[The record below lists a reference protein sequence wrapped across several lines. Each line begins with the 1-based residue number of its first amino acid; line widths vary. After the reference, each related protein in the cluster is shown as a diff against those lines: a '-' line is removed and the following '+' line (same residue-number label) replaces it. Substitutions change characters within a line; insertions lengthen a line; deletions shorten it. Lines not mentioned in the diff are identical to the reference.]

1 MTEMSPRHRRSTA
14 GPQIV
19 QNQHLVGAML
29 DGETAALLAE
39 LGLPPHFLDGVDI
52 DMLAD
57 DSWDNVPDLEDDL
70 EKGAKDSAFNFD
82 WSWLQ
87 QDLKTPGQIGAINKP
102 IIVRDDWRSP
112 PAPLM
117 VRPGLGETRFPL
129 PTQQPTQPQIQPEPQ
144 QQPQF
149 LTPVTIKETASSLPT
164 TSLVVLPPPVVETR
178 LPVFQAFHVDG
189 LGVEELSVEDVLQ
202 AIVSYRVPVQPILPV
217 IELTADDS
225 AADMWSQ
232 PMSVATPLRTDSSAL
247 RKKQRQTR
255 KFDQQ
260 AEQQLR
266 QQTQREAIAQQK
278 LARAEHAMMATIQ
291 RQERK
296 LARVALFTQKKAY
309 YLARA
314 RQFQESKMIQQDLPR
329 ITRIAGSVSAV
340 GLLTAGGLWSISQI
354 EWPAASSV
362 SATPPRFQQAETMP
376 AGLDQNVEKV
386 VSVSNISTGVTPSP
400 EMPSPEMTVA
410 ELPPPLPVDAV
421 AVPEPTAPKP
431 MAVQIMAEP
440 VATIE
445 KIPEKMVETIATN
458 QPVVNAPVDEKP
470 LPVEI
475 QELRRNAMA
484 GNRQAQHDLGAFYAA
499 GRQIERDFVRAA
511 YWFREAAMRGVPNAQ
526 YNLGVLLQRGLGV
539 PQDTVMATQW
549 YQSAARNNH
558 PEAEYNL
565 GVAYADG
572 IGVEK
577 SIANAAIW
585 FEKAAVAGLPRA
597 AFNLGVINELGL
609 SGQSDIDR
617 AVRWY
622 ARAAE
627 AGERD
632 ARESLDRLNIAE
644 GDIAVLASELTQDL
658 ANRYPVAAADQAQDQ
673 LLNSDQIA
681 EVQGLLSKVGLY
693 RGSADGQLG
702 PKTVRAIAQFQEKLG
717 LVASGKAT
725 ESLLAA
731 LRRQTGTDN
740 PIN

>member
-1 MTEMSPRHRRSTA
+1 
-14 GPQIV
+14 
-19 QNQHLVGAML
+19 
-29 DGETAALLAE
+29 
-39 LGLPPHFLDGVDI
+39 
-52 DMLAD
+52 
-57 DSWDNVPDLEDDL
+57 
-70 EKGAKDSAFNFD
+70 
-82 WSWLQ
+82 
-87 QDLKTPGQIGAINKP
+87 
-102 IIVRDDWRSP
+102 
-112 PAPLM
+112 
-117 VRPGLGETRFPL
+117 
-129 PTQQPTQPQIQPEPQ
+129 
-144 QQPQF
+144 
-149 LTPVTIKETASSLPT
+149 
-164 TSLVVLPPPVVETR
+164 
-178 LPVFQAFHVDG
+178 
-189 LGVEELSVEDVLQ
+189 
-202 AIVSYRVPVQPILPV
+202 
-217 IELTADDS
+217 
-225 AADMWSQ
+225 
-232 PMSVATPLRTDSSAL
+232 
-247 RKKQRQTR
+247 
-255 KFDQQ
+255 
-260 AEQQLR
+260 
-266 QQTQREAIAQQK
+266 
-278 LARAEHAMMATIQ
+278 
-291 RQERK
+291 
-296 LARVALFTQKKAY
+296 
-309 YLARA
+309 
-314 RQFQESKMIQQDLPR
+314 
-329 ITRIAGSVSAV
+329 
-340 GLLTAGGLWSISQI
+340 
-354 EWPAASSV
+354 
-362 SATPPRFQQAETMP
+362 MP
-376 AGLDQNVEKV
+376 AGLGQSVEKAV
-386 VSVSNISTGVTPSP
+386 PVSNISTG

-431 MAVQIMAEP
+431 IAVQSTAEP

-445 KIPEKMVETIATN
+445 KTPEKISEKMVETIATN

-609 SGQSDIDR
+609 GGQSDIDR
-617 AVRWY
+617 AIRWY

-658 ANRYPVAAADQAQDQ
+658 ANRYPVAAADQTQYQ

-681 EVQGLLSKVGLY
+681 EVQWLLSKVGLY